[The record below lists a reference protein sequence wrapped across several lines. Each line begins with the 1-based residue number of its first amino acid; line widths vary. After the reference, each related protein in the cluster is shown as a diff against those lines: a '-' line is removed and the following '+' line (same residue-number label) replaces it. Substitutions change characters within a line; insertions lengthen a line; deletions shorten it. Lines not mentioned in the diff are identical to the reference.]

1 MSERKKHSAAPG
13 GLEEL
18 EKRLGY
24 GFKNKYLLRQALT
37 HRSYVFEREDPELR
51 HNESLEF
58 LGDAVLGF
66 LISARVFLRW
76 PDLSEGELSKIKAR
90 LVSAANLAKL
100 AEVLGLGNFIL
111 MSRGEEKT
119 GGRRK
124 RTIIA
129 DAYEAVLGAV
139 YIDGGAD
146 AASEYLNRQMAV
158 SFDDIDLRELTA
170 GDFKSALQEC
180 LHDLGRSE
188 PIYQVVDEIGP
199 DHLKTFVIQVLADG
213 EILAEAS
220 GGTKKDAQQAAARL
234 AMQRLEEASHGARK
248 AGEGCTT

>member
-1 MSERKKHSAAPG
+1 MNAGKKHSATPAG
-13 GLEEL
+13 VKKL

-24 GFKNKYLLRQALT
+24 SFKNKHLLRQALT
-37 HRSYVFEREDPELR
+37 HRSYVFECEDMDLR

-66 LISARVFLRW
+66 LVSARVFLHY
-76 PDLSEGELSKIKAR
+76 PNLSEGELSKIKAYM
-90 LVSAANLAKL
+90 VSAANLAKL
-100 AEVLGLGNFIL
+100 AEAIGLGDFIL

-139 YIDGGAD
+139 YLDGGAE
-146 AASEYLNRQMAV
+146 AAAEYLNRQMTAC
-158 SFDDIDLRELTA
+158 FEDIDVRDLTS
-170 GDFKSALQEC
+170 GDFKSALQER
-180 LHDLGRSE
+180 LHDIGRSE
-188 PIYQVVDEIGP
+188 PLYQVVDEIGP
-199 DHLKTFVIQVLADG
+199 DHLKTFVIQVSADG

-234 AMQRLEEASHGARK
+234 ALQNLIDR
-248 AGEGCTT
+248 

>member
-1 MSERKKHSAAPG
+1 MNERKKKHRASPG
-13 GLEEL
+13 VVAGL

-24 GFKNKYLLRQALT
+24 RFNNKKLLRQALT
-37 HRSYVFEREDPELR
+37 HRSYVFEYEDQGLR

-66 LISARVFLRW
+66 LVSARVFLLY

-100 AEVLGLGNFIL
+100 AETIGLGDFIL

-124 RTIIA
+124 KTIIA

-139 YIDGGAD
+139 YLDGGAE
-146 AASEYLNRQMAV
+146 AASEYLGSQMTAI
-158 SFDDIDLRELTA
+158 FEDIDIRELTS
-170 GDFKSALQEC
+170 GDFKSALQEH
-180 LHDLGRSE
+180 LHDIGRSE

-199 DHLKTFVIQVLADG
+199 DHLKTFVIQVVADG

-220 GGTKKDAQQAAARL
+220 GGTKKEAQQAAARL
-234 AMQRLEEASHGARK
+234 AMQNLKVA
-248 AGEGCTT
+248 

>member
-1 MSERKKHSAAPG
+1 MKERKKYPAVPCG
-13 GLEEL
+13 VEEL

-24 GFKNKYLLRQALT
+24 SFSDKNLLRQALT
-37 HRSYVFEREDPELR
+37 HRSYVFEREDMELR

-66 LISARVFLRW
+66 LVSARVFLRC

-90 LVSAANLAKL
+90 LVSAANLAQL
-100 AEVLGLGNFIL
+100 AEAIGLGDFIL

-119 GGRRK
+119 GGRHK

-139 YIDGGAD
+139 YLDGGVE
-146 AASEYLNRQMAV
+146 AASGYLDRRMAAC
-158 SFDDIDLRELTA
+158 FDDIDIRELSA
-170 GDFKSALQEC
+170 GDFKSALQER
-180 LHDLGRSE
+180 LHDIGRSE

-199 DHLKTFVIQVLADG
+199 DHLKTFVVQVVADE

-220 GGTKKDAQQAAARL
+220 GGTKKDAQQAAAHL
-234 AMQRLEEASHGARK
+234 ALQKLGDSSSSTSTA
-248 AGEGCTT
+248 

>member
-1 MSERKKHSAAPG
+1 MNERKKHPAAPG
-13 GLEEL
+13 GVQEL

-24 GFKNKYLLRQALT
+24 SFRNKRLLRQALT
-37 HRSYVFEREDPELR
+37 HRSYVFEYEDQELR

-66 LISARVFLRW
+66 LVSARVFMHC
-76 PDLSEGELSKIKAR
+76 PDLSEGELSKIKAH

-100 AEVLGLGNFIL
+100 AEAIGLGNFIL

-139 YIDGGAD
+139 YLDGGAD
-146 AASEYLNRQMAV
+146 AASECLNRQMAAC
-158 SFDDIDLRELTA
+158 FEDIDMRELTS
-170 GDFKSALQEC
+170 GDFKSALQER

-188 PIYQVVDEIGP
+188 PSYQVVGEIGP
-199 DHLKTFVIQVLADG
+199 DHLKVFIIQVAADG
-213 EILAEAS
+213 KMLAEAS
-220 GGTKKDAQQAAARL
+220 GGTKKEAQQAAARL
-234 AMQRLEEASHGARK
+234 ALQNLDVPESS
-248 AGEGCTT
+248 

>member
-1 MSERKKHSAAPG
+1 MGERKKHPAAPG
-13 GLEEL
+13 GVEEL
-18 EKRLGY
+18 EKRLEY
-24 GFKNKYLLRQALT
+24 VFSDKNLLRQALT

-66 LISARVFLRW
+66 LISARVFLRC
-76 PDLSEGELSKIKAR
+76 PDSPEGELSKIKAH
-90 LVSAANLAKL
+90 LVSASNLAKL
-100 AEVLGLGNFIL
+100 AENMGLGEFIL

-119 GGRRK
+119 GGRHK

-139 YIDGGAD
+139 YLDGGAD
-146 AASEYLNRQMAV
+146 VASEYLDRQMTACFEDV
-158 SFDDIDLRELTA
+158 DIRELTA
-170 GDFKSALQEC
+170 GDFKSMLQER

-188 PIYQVVDEIGP
+188 PVYQVVDEIGP
-199 DHLKTFVIQVLADG
+199 DHLKTFVVQVVADG

-234 AMQRLEEASHGARK
+234 ALQKL
-248 AGEGCTT
+248 GEPSTSAE

>member
-1 MSERKKHSAAPG
+1 MSKDKRPSATPG
-13 GLEEL
+13 GVAEL

-24 GFKNKYLLRQALT
+24 GFRNRSLLRQALT
-37 HRSYVFEREDPELR
+37 HRSYVFENEDQGLR

-66 LISARVFLRW
+66 LVSARVFLRC
-76 PDLSEGELSKIKAR
+76 PDLSEGELSKIKAH

-100 AEVLGLGNFIL
+100 AESIGLGDFIL

-139 YIDGGAD
+139 YLDGGAD
-146 AASEYLNRQMAV
+146 AASEYLSRQMTAC
-158 SFDDIDLRELTA
+158 FEDIDVRDLTS
-170 GDFKSALQEC
+170 GDFKSALQER
-180 LHDLGRSE
+180 LHDIGRSE
-188 PIYQVVDEIGP
+188 PVYEVVDEIGP
-199 DHLKTFVIQVLADG
+199 DHLKTFVIQVSSGGIMLAK
-213 EILAEAS
+213 AS

-234 AMQRLEEASHGARK
+234 ALQTLADL
-248 AGEGCTT
+248 

>member
-1 MSERKKHSAAPG
+1 MSERKKHSASPG

-18 EKRLGY
+18 EKRLKY
-24 GFKNKYLLRQALT
+24 GFSNKNLLKQALT
-37 HRSYVFEREDPELR
+37 HRSYVFEREDQELR

-66 LISARVFLRW
+66 LISARVFLRC
-76 PDLSEGELSKIKAR
+76 PDSSEGELSKIKAR

-100 AEVLGLGNFIL
+100 AENMGLGDFIL

-139 YIDGGAD
+139 YLDGGAD
-146 AASEYLNRQMAV
+146 AASEYLDRQMAAC
-158 SFDDIDLRELTA
+158 FDDIDIRELSA
-170 GDFKSALQEC
+170 GDFKSVLQER

-188 PIYQVVDEIGP
+188 PVYQVVDEIGP
-199 DHLKTFVIQVLADG
+199 DHLKTFVVQVVADG

-234 AMQRLEEASHGARK
+234 ALQKLVDKSSFASVK
-248 AGEGCTT
+248 

>member
-1 MSERKKHSAAPG
+1 MSERKKHPATPG
-13 GLEEL
+13 GVEEL
-18 EKRLGY
+18 EKRLEY
-24 GFKNKYLLRQALT
+24 SFSDKNLLRQALT
-37 HRSYVFEREDPELR
+37 HRSYVFEREYSELR

-66 LISARVFLRW
+66 LISARVFLSC
-76 PDLSEGELSKIKAR
+76 PDSPEGELSKIKAH

-100 AEVLGLGNFIL
+100 AEALGLGDFIL

-119 GGRRK
+119 GGRHK

-129 DAYEAVLGAV
+129 DAYEAVLGAI
-139 YIDGGAD
+139 YLDGGAE
-146 AASEYLNRQMAV
+146 AASEYLERRMAAC
-158 SFDDIDLRELTA
+158 FEDIDIRKLTA
-170 GDFKSALQEC
+170 GDFKSALQER

-188 PIYQVVDEIGP
+188 PVYQIVDEIGP
-199 DHLKTFVIQVLADG
+199 DHLKTFVVQAVSDG

-234 AMQRLEEASHGARK
+234 ALQKLVK
-248 AGEGCTT
+248 

>member
-1 MSERKKHSAAPG
+1 MNKRKVRPATPG
-13 GLEEL
+13 GVKEL

-24 GFKNKYLLRQALT
+24 GFQNKNLLLQALT
-37 HRSYVFEREDPELR
+37 HRSYVFENEDRELR

-66 LISARVFLRW
+66 LVSARVFLRY

-90 LVSAANLAKL
+90 LVRAENLAKL
-100 AEVLGLGNFIL
+100 AEAIELGEFIL
-111 MSRGEEKT
+111 MSRGEEKN

-139 YIDGGAD
+139 YLDGGTAV
-146 AASEYLNRQMAV
+146 ASECLSRQMTA
-158 SFDDIDLRELTA
+158 FFEDMDIRELTSA
-170 GDFKSALQEC
+170 DYKSALQER

-188 PIYQVVDEIGP
+188 PLYQVVDEIGP
-199 DHLKTFVIQVLADG
+199 DHLKTFVIQVVADG

-220 GGTKKDAQQAAARL
+220 GGTKKEAQQAAARL
-234 AMQRLEEASHGARK
+234 ALDNL
-248 AGEGCTT
+248 

>member
-1 MSERKKHSAAPG
+1 MSELKNTSAVSG
-13 GLEEL
+13 GMKEL
-18 EKRLGY
+18 EKRLEY
-24 GFKNKYLLRQALT
+24 RFTDVNLLLQALT
-37 HRSYVFEREDPELR
+37 HRSYVYEREETELR

-66 LISARVFLRW
+66 LISARVFKLC

-90 LVSAANLAKL
+90 LVSTENLSKL
-100 AEVLGLGNFIL
+100 AEDIGLGDFIL

-119 GGRRK
+119 GGRHK

-139 YIDGGAD
+139 YLDGGAD
-146 AASEYLNRQMAV
+146 AASDYLDRRLTACFGDM
-158 SFDDIDLRELTA
+158 DIRELTA
-170 GDFKSALQEC
+170 GDFKSVLQER
-180 LHDLGRSE
+180 LHNLGRSE

-199 DHLKTFVIQVLADG
+199 DHLKTFLIQVTTDG

-220 GGTKKDAQQAAARL
+220 GGTKKEAQQAAARL
-234 AMQRLEEASHGARK
+234 ALQNMD
-248 AGEGCTT
+248 AGINSKL